1 MVFLLISVCLD
12 LYGIARGNTHENI
25 YLLRAGPS
33 QLVRESMTEARLVK
47 MYIFRQINAIVV
59 GVVTISK
66 NGSRPPNNE
75 HKRHHLCSEM
85 SDRYWKK
92 QVKKDMKPR
101 SKKVY
106 EFSSPINLSI
116 PIEQTEEEKAKFEE
130 ITAKLLRSK
139 KATINVGGH
148 IHSVLWETI
157 EKIPHSRLA
166 ISGVDNNL
174 LLILACYRL

>member
-1 MVFLLISVCLD
+1 
-12 LYGIARGNTHENI
+12 
-25 YLLRAGPS
+25 
-33 QLVRESMTEARLVK
+33 
-47 MYIFRQINAIVV
+47 
-59 GVVTISK
+59 
-66 NGSRPPNNE
+66 
-75 HKRHHLCSEM
+75 
-85 SDRYWKK
+85 
-92 QVKKDMKPR
+92 MKPK

-148 IHSVLWETI
+148 MHSVLWETI

-166 ISGVDNNL
+166 ISGVDNDL
-174 LLILACYRL
+174 LLILAFYRLKVITYKLYAITYNP